1 MSYSDSLVCL
11 IIRGIFFVILFVV
24 CLLLCL
30 GL

>member
-1 MSYSDSLVCL
+1 MSHSDSLVCL
-11 IIRGIFFVILFVV
+11 IIRGIFVILFVV